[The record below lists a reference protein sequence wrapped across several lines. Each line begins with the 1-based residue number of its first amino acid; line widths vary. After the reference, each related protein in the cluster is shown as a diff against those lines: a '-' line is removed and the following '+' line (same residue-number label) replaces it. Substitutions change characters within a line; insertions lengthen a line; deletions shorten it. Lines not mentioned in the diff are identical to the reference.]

1 MSLPE
6 LIPEYRGH
14 CPAIGFGFRV
24 SRPGQYQQRQQ
35 MSLQHRHI
43 LYPRRMRCMPRTG
56 AGNLLVREFVC
67 YFCTDSRNTYKV
79 GRSIQQTAL
88 TLESTYGSACWL
100 DLLRLSVSPFSRSPF
115 AIPGGTAVPAWAYS
129 DVVVSCPSIHRS
141 LIRLRPPTRPTA
153 PSTWMRRKR
162 SQAQVSTGSTALASA
177 ARLMH
182 VVVFT

>member
-56 AGNLLVREFVC
+56 AGNLLVREFRLALLHRLTR
-67 YFCTDSRNTYKV
+67 YEV

-88 TLESTYGSACWL
+88 PLESTYGSACWL
-100 DLLRLSVSPFSRSPF
+100 DLLRLSVSPFSRYPF

-129 DVVVSCPSIHRS
+129 DVVVSCPSIHPS
-141 LIRLRPPTRPTA
+141 LIRLRPATRPTA
-153 PSTWMRRKR
+153 PSTWTRRKR

-177 ARLMH
+177 AC
-182 VVVFT
+182 